1 MQPTIITELLKRP
14 IAYNPIVA
22 KAFGSVKLGILWSQL
37 YYWQDKTR
45 DKEGWI
51 YKTQQAIYNETGLSR
66 KEQETARKIGR
77 GLLVLEEKLAGQP
90 ATVHFRLDLKR
101 AEAIIREFYEKE
113 AHGQV
118 TLIEIAKKATSSIA
132 YLKDIPE
139 KDVKELAEKFKKT
152 EEFVRA
158 RVEDVLD
165 YCEASG
171 KRYKNYKAALRNFI
185 KNHRGEEK
193 AKKKVK
199 RYFWGEE
206 MVYSR
211 NKWWVIPKEGGP
223 WKLFGGKLED
233 TEVR

>member
-1 MQPTIITELLKRP
+1 MKSTIITELLKRP
-14 IAYNPIVA
+14 IAYNSIVS

-51 YKTQQAIYNETGLSR
+51 YKTQQDIYNETGLSR

-118 TLIEIAKKATSSIA
+118 TLISIAEKATSSVA

-139 KDVKELAEKFKKT
+139 KDVKELAEKFSKT
-152 EEFVRA
+152 EEFVMA

-185 KNHRGEEK
+185 KSHRGGDK
-193 AKKKVK
+193 PKKQK
-199 RYFWGEE
+199 RYFNGME

-211 NKWWVIPKEGGP
+211 NKWWCIPKEGGS
-223 WKLFGGKLED
+223 WLEFDMKYFDETKLI
-233 TEVR
+233 